1 MDRGDQIE
9 NSDRNVG
16 FLLHDAARLM
26 RVSYDRRMRALGL
39 TRSQWWVMTFLYF
52 HQGASQTELSEELDV
67 ERATLGRLLDRL
79 EEKAWIERRPDRRDR
94 RVKRVYLTGA
104 VDELMLTMRARAADV
119 RAMALRGFSPGEQE
133 LLINMLTRLKNNILQ
148 VHDAEA
154 VDRVSLLPTRVI
166 ND

>member
-1 MDRGDQIE
+1 MDRADQIE
-9 NSDRNVG
+9 NADRNIG

-52 HQGASQTELSEELDV
+52 HQGASQTALSEELEI

-79 EEKAWIERRPDRRDR
+79 EQKGWIARRSDSRDR

-104 VDELMLTMRARAADV
+104 VEELMQTMRARAADV
-119 RAMALRGFSPGEQE
+119 RAAALRGFSASE
-133 LLINMLTRLKNNILQ
+133 LEVLKDMLMRLKKNIT
-148 VHDAEA
+148 EA
-154 VDRVSLLPTRVI
+154 SEYERQIADEPQPPRVV
-166 ND
+166 NG